1 MHISMAV
8 ATDRDQIFSVMD
20 CWVFPPSHAFWNDV
34 MAVKI
39 VGCAADFTI
48 GFYHIDTVCNSYIVI
63 DVVIIT
69 DDGDNRQQARDSAKL
84 FQNQK

>member
-1 MHISMAV
+1 
-8 ATDRDQIFSVMD
+8 
-20 CWVFPPSHAFWNDV
+20 

-48 GFYHIDTVCNSYIVI
+48 GFYHIDTVCNNYSVI

-69 DDGDNRQQARDSAKL
+69 EDGDNRQQARDSAKL